1 MRAVKRQTIQQ
12 CSAAAQV
19 LDEANVSRDS
29 VLKGQGGMTHLGM
42 EMAYQVQQ
50 LLHAPLKGRRFMAGV
65 DTQCQSVCVQPG
77 EVAHDPG
84 VRRDQLDSL
93 SPFVRLCVRLSPA
106 VKQTLRSSR
115 RVCGV
120 IG

>member
-12 CSAAAQV
+12 CSTAAE
-19 LDEANVSRDS
+19 LLNEANVSRDS
-29 VLKGQGGMTHLGM
+29 VLKGQGGVTHLGM

-50 LLHAPLKGRRFMAGV
+50 LLHAPLKGRRVMARV
-65 DTQCQSVCVQPG
+65 DAQCQSVCVQPG
-77 EVAHDPG
+77 EVANYLG

-106 VKQTLRSSR
+106 VK
-115 RVCGV
+115 
-120 IG
+120 

>member
-19 LDEANVSRDS
+19 LDANASKDS

-50 LLHAPLKGRRFMAGV
+50 LLHAPLKGRRVVAGV
-65 DTQCQSVCVQPG
+65 DAQRQSVCVQPW
-77 EVAHDPG
+77 EVANYSG
-84 VRRDQLDSL
+84 VCRDQLDSF
-93 SPFVRLCVRLSPA
+93 SPFVSLCVRLSPA
-106 VKQTLRSSR
+106 VK
-115 RVCGV
+115 
-120 IG
+120 